1 MDYAWLTE
9 LNEHGVGADPA
20 FGGNRGLGDLCAT
33 GLASRAPSGHSVRM
47 TRTVAPSPATPRNSC
62 SAHALRP

>member
-20 FGGNRGLGDLCAT
+20 FGDRRASGRAT
-33 GLASRAPSGHSVRM
+33 LDHSRQ
-47 TRTVAPSPATPRNSC
+47 
-62 SAHALRP
+62 